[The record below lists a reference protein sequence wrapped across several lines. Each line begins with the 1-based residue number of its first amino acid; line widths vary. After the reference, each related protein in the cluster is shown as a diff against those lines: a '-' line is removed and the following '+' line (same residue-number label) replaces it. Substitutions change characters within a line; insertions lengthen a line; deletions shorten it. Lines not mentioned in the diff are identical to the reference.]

1 VKGADQFHVGV
12 VVDDLDAA
20 LGDLSGLF
28 GYHWCPALA
37 VQTPVVLPTG
47 DLLLDLRFTYSVTTP
62 RMEVIQS
69 VPGTLWVPAAGSGVH
84 HVGYWSDDVEADGR
98 ALVARGYAEEA
109 RGVHPDGTAVWTYHR
124 SANGPRVELVSRE
137 IQAGLEGYWA
147 SPAPSPPEQA

>member
-137 IQAGLEGYWA
+137 IRAGLEGYWA

>member
-1 VKGADQFHVGV
+1 VEIV
-12 VVDDLDAA
+12 
-20 LGDLSGLF
+20 
-28 GYHWCPALA
+28 
-37 VQTPVVLPTG
+37 
-47 DLLLDLRFTYSVTTP
+47 R
-62 RMEVIQS
+62 R
-69 VPGTLWVPAAGSGVH
+69 VPGTLWEPVAGGGVH

-137 IQAGLEGYWA
+137 ILAGLEGYWA